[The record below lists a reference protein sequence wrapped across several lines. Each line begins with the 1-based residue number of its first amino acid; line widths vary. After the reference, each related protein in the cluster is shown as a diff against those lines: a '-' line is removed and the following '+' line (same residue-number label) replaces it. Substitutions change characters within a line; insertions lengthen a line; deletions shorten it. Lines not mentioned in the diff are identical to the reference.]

1 MTSLRFAE
9 RLSDLVDGVEVI
21 LSDIWGVV
29 HNGLESFPE
38 ACEALHTYRQRGG
51 TVILITNAP
60 RPADSVQRQL
70 RKLGVADETYDAIVS
85 SGDLTR
91 SFVADHPGKKMF
103 WIGPDRDSSIHRGL
117 DAVMAPLEQADY
129 IVCTGLFDDEIESAE
144 DYRAMLLQAHEH
156 KLPLICANPDIV
168 VERGDRLIY
177 CAGAIAELY
186 RELGGE
192 AIFYGKPHRPI
203 YERAMALA
211 AERRG
216 QPTSLDRVLA
226 IGDSVRT
233 DLTGALG
240 FGIDCLFLTRGIH
253 SEEFEGIDQ
262 LDPASVKELFGHP
275 PRALMRELRW

>member
-1 MTSLRFAE
+1 MTSLRFVE

-21 LSDIWGVV
+21 LSDIRGVV
-29 HNGLESFPE
+29 HNGLVSFPA

-70 RKLGVADETYDAIVS
+70 RKFGVADETYDAIVS

-91 SFVADHPGKKMF
+91 NFVAGHPGKKMF
-103 WIGPDRDSSIHRGL
+103 WLGPDRDSSIHRGL
-117 DAVMAPLEQADY
+117 DAAMAPLEQADY
-129 IVCTGLFDDEIESAE
+129 IVCTGLFDDETESAE
-144 DYRAMLLQAHEH
+144 DYRAMMLQAREH

-192 AIFYGKPHRPI
+192 VIFYGKPHRPI

-216 QPTSLDRVLA
+216 EPTSLDRVLA

>member
-1 MTSLRFAE
+1 MTSLRFVE
-9 RLSDLVDGVEVI
+9 RLRDLIGDVDVV

-29 HNGLESFPE
+29 HNGIEAFPE
-38 ACEALHTYRQRGG
+38 ACDALHRFRRQGG
-51 TVILITNAP
+51 IVILITNAP

-70 RKLGVADETYDAIVS
+70 RKLEIADDTYDAIVS

-91 SFVADHPGKKMF
+91 HFVAGHPGRKVF
-103 WIGPDRDSSIHRGL
+103 WLGPERDNSIYRGL
-117 DAVMAPLEQADY
+117 DPVLAPLDEADY
-129 IVCTGLFDDEIESAE
+129 IICTGLLDDETESAE
-144 DYRAMLLQAHEH
+144 DYRAMMVQARTR

-177 CAGAIAELY
+177 CAGAVAELY

-192 AIFYGKPHRPI
+192 VIFYGKPHRPI
-203 YERAMALA
+203 YERAMELA
-211 AERRG
+211 AERHG
-216 QPTSLDRVLA
+216 HPIAPARVLA

-233 DLTGALG
+233 DLAGAHG
-240 FGIDCLFLTRGIH
+240 FGIDCLFVTRGIH
-253 SEEFEGIDQ
+253 AEDFEGIDQ

>member
-1 MTSLRFAE
+1 MTTLRFVD

-29 HNGLESFPE
+29 HNGLEAFPV
-38 ACEALHTYRQRGG
+38 ACEALHTFRQRGG

-91 SFVADHPGKKMF
+91 LFVSEHPGKKMF
-103 WIGPDRDSSIHRGL
+103 WLGPERDNSIYRGL
-117 DAVMAPLEQADY
+117 DPVISPLEEADD
-129 IVCTGLFDDEIESAE
+129 IVCTGLFDDETESAE
-144 DYRAMLLQAHEH
+144 DYRAMMLQARER

-192 AIFYGKPHRPI
+192 VIFYGKPHRPI
-203 YERAMALA
+203 YERAMMLA
-211 AERRG
+211 AQHRG
-216 QPTSLDRVLA
+216 HAAALDRVLA

-240 FGIDCLFLTRGIH
+240 FGIDCLFVTRGIH
-253 SEEFEGIDQ
+253 SEEFEGFDH

-275 PRALMRELRW
+275 PKALMRELCW